1 MSLTLGFGV
10 KNTDVSNIED
20 LKRDLSNTAADF
32 GYGVTFGVSAAVEH
46 VRPGLQGL
54 VDAWSLRLVAVIHA
68 PNNDL
73 AEASE
78 ISMDLI
84 EGGDRNKVLTFFSSA
99 CRLLSNRTKCF
110 SVFFAVEDW
119 TEDMRI
125 RVRSG
130 SIDEFMRCI
139 SGPSG
144 WWEEYYLPKL
154 NVINCDDSHPFV
166 FSVN

>member
-1 MSLTLGFGV
+1 MSLTLGVGI
-10 KNTDVSNIED
+10 KSADISNIED
-20 LKRDLSNTAADF
+20 LKYHLTNTVAEF
-32 GYGVTFGVSAAVEH
+32 GYGVTFGVSTAVEH

-54 VDAWSLRLVAVIHA
+54 VDAWSLALVAVIHA
-68 PNNDL
+68 PNNEL

-78 ISMDLI
+78 ISINLI
-84 EGGDRNKVLTFFSSA
+84 EGGDREKALSFFSSV
-99 CRLLSNRTKCF
+99 CLSLSKKIKSF

-125 RVRSG
+125 RIQSG
-130 SIDEFMRCI
+130 SIDEFMRCV
-139 SGPSG
+139 SRPSG
-144 WWEEYYLPKL
+144 WWEEYYSPKS